1 MRTRPP
7 RLLLPLALA
16 LLLLTGAP
24 SGTDASCATAPSTEA
39 GLAAADV
46 VFIGTVADVS
56 RRDST
61 ATFAVDEVW
70 RGDALPAV
78 VTVHG
83 AAENAPAEDDRA
95 WRLGGRYLVA
105 ATNDGGTLR
114 DTACSASQPWTDALA
129 ALRPADAHP
138 PVDQTPTS
146 GPPGDPP
153 YALVFLLIVAGGA
166 LGAFLL
172 LRHR

>member
-1 MRTRPP
+1 MSMFQRIRFA
-7 RLLLPLALA
+7 LALA
-16 LLLLTGAP
+16 LLAAAVMSVPARAACDAAP
-24 SGTDASCATAPSTEA
+24 PLADAI
-39 GLAAADV
+39 AAADI
-46 VFIGTVADVS
+46 VFVGTVADVS

-61 ATFAVDEVW
+61 ATFAVEEVW
-70 RGDALPAV
+70 RGDRLPAV

-83 AAENAPAEDDRA
+83 SSDTAVAANDDRA
-95 WRLGGRYLVA
+95 WRLGGRYLVT
-105 ATNDGGTLR
+105 ATDDDGTLR
-114 DTACSASQPWTDALA
+114 DNACSASRPWTDALA

-138 PVDQTPTS
+138 PVDETPTS